1 MNEKL
6 LQYIWQFQCFNIQSL
21 AAQNGDPI
29 SISAPGTYN
38 SNQGPDF
45 SGARIKIG
53 DTLWAGNVEL
63 HVLSSDW
70 KAHQHD
76 KDSNYRNIILHVVW
90 EDDVDLQLPF
100 ATLELK
106 DRVPKILL
114 EKYHALMQEPATI
127 PCGKAIGQVNEFIF
141 TGWKERLLVE
151 RLLEKSRFVLQCFKE
166 SNNHWE
172 ATCWRILARNFGAKV
187 NSEAFEKIAESIPVT
202 ILAKYKN
209 QVQQIEALLLGQANL
224 LTGTFNDSYC
234 IMLQREYAFLKKK
247 YQLLPAGIAL
257 QQLRMR
263 PSNFPAVRLA
273 QLASLVNQSN
283 HLFTKMLEAS
293 AAAEVMKLL
302 NVTAGD
308 YWHYHYVLAEPS
320 GFKEKNIGTQ
330 MSAGIVI
337 NSVVPL
343 LFAYGNYM
351 GEEIYK
357 KKALRWLDELAGE
370 KNAVTQTFAALG
382 IKIKTAFDSQAL
394 IQLKNLYCNNKR
406 CLECAVGNHLLK
418 KMPA

>member
-6 LQYIWQFQCFNIQSL
+6 LQYIWQFQYFNIQSL
-21 AAQNGDPI
+21 TAQNGDPI
-29 SISAPGTYN
+29 SISVPGIIN

-45 SGARIKIG
+45 SEARIKIG

-127 PCGKAIGQVNEFIF
+127 PCGKGIGEVNEIIF
-141 TGWKERLLVE
+141 TAWKERLLVE
-151 RLLEKSRFVLQCFKE
+151 RLLEKSRFVLQCLQE
-166 SNNHWE
+166 TNNHWE
-172 ATCWRILARNFGAKV
+172 ATCWRILARNFGVKV
-187 NSEAFEKIAESIPVT
+187 NSDAFEKIAQAIPVT
-202 ILAKYKN
+202 ILAKHKN
-209 QVQQIEALLLGQANL
+209 QLQQIEALLLGQANL

-247 YQLLPAGIAL
+247 YQLSPAGIAL
-257 QQLRMR
+257 QKLRMR

-273 QLASLVNQSN
+273 QLAMLVNQSN
-283 HLFTKMLEAS
+283 HLFTKMLEAAT
-293 AAAEVMKLL
+293 AADVMKLM

-308 YWHYHYVLAEPS
+308 YWHYHYMLAEAS
-320 GFKEKNIGTQ
+320 GFKKKNIGTQ

-351 GEEIYK
+351 GENIYK
-357 KKALRWLDELAGE
+357 EKALRWLDELAGE
-370 KNAVTQTFAALG
+370 KNTVTQTFAALG

-394 IQLKNLYCNNKR
+394 IQLKNHYCNNKR

-418 KMPA
+418 KKPA